1 MIDILDKH
9 IDAQVVA
16 YKSNRYEDS
25 NSKGMSHIRRLLK
38 ENYNENHQSIFGT
51 TQKRLQGHRALEIQQ
66 TSDSITKRN

>member
-9 IDAQVVA
+9 IDAQIKA

-38 ENYNENHQSIFGT
+38 GNYNEIYKSVFSSN
-51 TQKRLQGHRALEIQQ
+51 QKGRQGSDRLEVR
-66 TSDSITKRN
+66 